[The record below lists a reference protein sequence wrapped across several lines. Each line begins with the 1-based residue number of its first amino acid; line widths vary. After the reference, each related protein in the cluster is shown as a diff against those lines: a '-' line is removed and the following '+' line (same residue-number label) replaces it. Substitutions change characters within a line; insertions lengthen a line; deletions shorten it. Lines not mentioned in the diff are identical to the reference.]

1 MSSPSLSHTAPIQK
15 LNRNDGHFID
25 YSHLPPKTQSEGIP
39 QVMFIHGLRS
49 DMKGEKALHLE
60 AHCSAEGQGYTRFDC
75 YGHGESSGVFQ
86 EGSIGQW
93 LDDTLAIIDEV
104 TTGPLILVG
113 SSMGGWLM
121 TLAALMRPDRIKGL
135 IGIAPAPDFTD
146 ELLWPSLSPQQQ
158 DELLTSGIF
167 YRASAY
173 GDPMPISRGLIEE
186 GRSHLVMGKPIA
198 FKGPVA
204 LLHGT
209 EDKDVPLSLSNRFMS
224 RLESEDVVLHV
235 IKGGDHRL
243 SRPQDL
249 ALLSDVLRS
258 MTARWRRDVNVI
270 L

>member
-1 MSSPSLSHTAPIQK
+1 MSSPSLSETATIQK
-15 LNRNDGHFID
+15 LNRNEDHFIT
-25 YSHLPPKTQSEGIP
+25 YSHLPPKTQSEGRP
-39 QVMFIHGLRS
+39 QVVFIHGLRS
-49 DMKGEKALHLE
+49 DMKGEKALYLE
-60 AHCSAEGQGYTRFDC
+60 AHCSAQGQGYTRFDC

-93 LDDTLAIIDEV
+93 LSDTLAIIDEV
-104 TTGPLILVG
+104 TNGPLILVG

-135 IGIAPAPDFTD
+135 IGIAAAPDFTD

-158 DELLTSGIF
+158 DELLSQGIF

-173 GDPMPISRGLIEE
+173 GEPMPISRRLIEE
-186 GRSHLVMGKPIA
+186 GRSHLVMEKPIA
-198 FKGPVA
+198 FQGPVA

-209 EDKDVPLSLSNRFMS
+209 EDKDVPLSLSTRLMNK
-224 RLESEDVVLHV
+224 LESEDVVMHV
-235 IKGGDHRL
+235 LKGGDHRL

-258 MTARWRRDVNVI
+258 MSAKV
-270 L
+270 